1 MESRYYNSYDELL
14 YVGGPTL
21 DSRIKPPDVKIPV
34 LQLNLK
40 IGQMNTTHHLCN
52 VHVSQSM
59 TFAFLILLQ
68 E

>member
-1 MESRYYNSYDELL
+1 MESLYYNSYDALL

-52 VHVSQSM
+52 VHVSQ
-59 TFAFLILLQ
+59 
-68 E
+68 